1 MGPSLGIHVGDGLR
15 LGLCDGRELGSCYL
29 RETVLNERRKKINAL
44 VLQPYAVHTFEHS
57 KIKSRVDRWKT

>member
-15 LGLCDGRELGSCYL
+15 LGLRDGRELGSCYL

-57 KIKSRVDRWKT
+57 KNKSRVDRWKT